1 MQKVI
6 EKTAQNLAIL
16 DLIPAEILKEVP
28 AEKKEEFQWGLLF
41 FLQKEKPALYQAF
54 EQPQTVCEATQKEL
68 TEAIRSFE
76 AMVKERHHKQIERRR
91 TQA

>member
-1 MQKVI
+1 MQKII
-6 EKTAQNLAIL
+6 EKTEQNLTIL
-16 DLIPAEILKEVP
+16 AFIPEEIMREVP
-28 AEKKEEFQWGLLF
+28 EEKAEEFQWGLLF

-54 EQPQTVCEATQKEL
+54 EQPQTVCEVTQKEL

-76 AMVKERHHKQIERRR
+76 AMVKERHHKQIEQRR